1 MKKLLIATAV
11 IELGAG
17 LALAALPSV
26 SVRFLLG
33 MPLETPVGLTI
44 GRVAGVALVTLGV
57 ACWVALRDAH
67 SQATSGLVAALL
79 LFYNIA
85 VATVLVAARFEFD
98 LQGFGLWPGAGLHAA
113 MTVWCVVCLRG
124 RSTKRD

>member
-33 MPLETPVGLTI
+33 SPLETPVGLTM

-57 ACWVALRDAH
+57 TCWLTLRDAH
-67 SQATSGLVAALL
+67 SQATIGLVAAL

-98 LQGFGLWPGAGLHAA
+98 LQGVGLWPGAGLHLA
-113 MTVWCVVCLRG
+113 MTVWCVVCLRN
-124 RSTKRD
+124 RSAKRD

>member
-1 MKKLLIATAV
+1 MKRLLIATAV

-26 SVRFLLG
+26 CQSFLLG
-33 MPLETPVGLTI
+33 SPLETPVGLTM
-44 GRVAGVALVTLGV
+44 GRVAGVALISLGV
-57 ACWVALRDAH
+57 TCGLALRDAH
-67 SQATSGLVAALL
+67 SPATIGLVSAL

-85 VATVLVAARFEFD
+85 ILVVLVAARFELD
-98 LQGFGLWPGAGLHAA
+98 LQGVGLWPGVGLHWA

-124 RSTKRD
+124 RPKQQG

>member
-26 SVRFLLG
+26 SVMFLLG
-33 MPLETPVGLTI
+33 SPLETPVGLTM
-44 GRVAGVALVTLGV
+44 GRVAGAALVTLGV
-57 ACWVALRDAH
+57 ACWLALRDAH
-67 SQATSGLVAALL
+67 SQGTVGLVAALL
-79 LFYNIA
+79 FYNIA
-85 VATVLVAARFEFD
+85 IVAVLVAARFELD
-98 LQGFGLWPGAGLHAA
+98 LQGVGLWPGAGLHSA

-124 RSTKRD
+124 RSKKQD